1 VARIV
6 SQPPGAFEYP
16 QALRD
21 RFANAFA
28 AHRGALSAE
37 LIVRRLA
44 ILAASAGAKPWEPAA
59 GFQRWMWLK
68 HHKDALMPRI
78 APEQVLEKLQ
88 RLQTQLHREQNFAIT
103 QMGDRLFHIA
113 AAVGENSID
122 DRSGAPPLWLRAHP
136 RYTEAARA
144 AH

>member
-1 VARIV
+1 
-6 SQPPGAFEYP
+6 
-16 QALRD
+16 
-21 RFANAFA
+21 
-28 AHRGALSAE
+28 

-44 ILAASAGAKPWEPAA
+44 ILAASAGTKPWEPAA

-68 HHKDALMPRI
+68 HHKDALMPRV
-78 APEQVLEKLQ
+78 APEQLLQKLQ
-88 RLQTQLHREQNFAIT
+88 RLQTQLHREQSFAIT
-103 QMGDRLFHIA
+103 QMGDRLFHITA
-113 AAVGENSID
+113 AAGENHLD